1 MEGLG
6 RSEKK
11 TLGQLNKNKDMYLA
25 VKNVIPIDNYNLIL
39 TFENGEKRQFDMNP
53 FLDKGIFKE
62 LRDLSV
68 FNSVKISFDTIQWD
82 NEADLDPEILYTHS
96 RKISE

>member
-1 MEGLG
+1 
-6 RSEKK
+6 
-11 TLGQLNKNKDMYLA
+11 MYLA
-25 VKNVIPIDNYNLIL
+25 VKNVVPIDNYNLIL

-62 LRDLSV
+62 LRDLSI

-82 NEADLDPEILYTHS
+82 NEADLDPEILYTLS
-96 RKISE
+96 KKISE